1 MTLSSILLIYDV
13 KSQSISKNLLQY
25 LLTVKIANFCIIVL
39 LQNSL
44 QNVEQNVT
52 GLVIVML
59 GPGGSMMAM
68 LVVVIQSLVEYT
80 ENLKGHSP
88 YSLRY
93 EPFPDTSLLF
103 NLLLILIRKHLLKIL
118 WPCHEEN
125 ELVELNVSCTLKF
138 MGWF

>member
-1 MTLSSILLIYDV
+1 MHRLPSDQSWMTLSSILLIYDV

-88 YSLRY
+88 YSLR
-93 EPFPDTSLLF
+93 
-103 NLLLILIRKHLLKIL
+103 
-118 WPCHEEN
+118 
-125 ELVELNVSCTLKF
+125 
-138 MGWF
+138 